1 MPKVSIV
8 IPAHNEAL
16 NIPSLLESLDS
27 LRQREHWDCEIVVVN
42 DNSSDDTGSVA
53 SGLASKLGGVKII
66 TRVSD
71 AGMGNAL
78 KEGTSAS
85 SGDIVIWTMGDKSD
99 NPETFPKMVAK
110 IGEGYD
116 MVFGSRYVK
125 GGSRGDLSLH
135 KALLSRG
142 YSLVAGLL
150 FGLAVSD
157 ITNAFRCFSR
167 RVFDSVR
174 LESGDFAISPEFAI
188 KAHKAGFRLGE
199 VPTGYTDRKEGRTTF
214 KIVKMGPR
222 YLSMFKFLF
231 RRQNAR

>member
-16 NIPSLLESLDS
+16 NLTSLFESLDG
-27 LRQREHWDCEIVVVN
+27 LRRRERWDCEIVVVD
-42 DNSSDDTGSVA
+42 DNSSDGTGRVA
-53 SGLASKLGGVKII
+53 SELASRFGGVKII
-66 TRVSD
+66 TRVSN

-78 KEGTSAS
+78 REGTSAS

-99 NPETFPKMVAK
+99 NPETFPVMVAK

-142 YSLVAGLL
+142 YSLVAGVL
-150 FGLAVSD
+150 FGLKVSD
-157 ITNAFRCFSR
+157 ITNAFRCFR
-167 RVFDSVR
+167 RSVFDSVR

-188 KAHKAGFRLGE
+188 RAHKAGFRLGE

-214 KIVKMGPR
+214 RIMRMGPR
-222 YLSMFKFLF
+222 YLSMFKYLF
-231 RRQNAR
+231 GRQNAK